1 MKISV
6 AIAAYRGEKYIGDQL
21 VSIVNQTVVPDEVV
35 ICDDSPDDLTE
46 NEVRKFEKFL
56 NIRYFRNSAQLGAA
70 ANFNKALSLCSG
82 NVVFLADQDDVWYPY
97 KVAWMMER
105 FSAGAQAVFCD
116 SDITDANGE
125 KMGFTHFESRGYVG
139 LRKYAP
145 GVWKSQF
152 SDSCCRFPAAGHDM
166 ALKNDLLKKLLP
178 IPELANC
185 HDNYLGVAAAA
196 FDAWEIVP
204 DSCGTFR
211 RHGNNSSGAGAK
223 LSFLGQLKTARASVK
238 NNSFAWNA
246 ELFRSIIEKLPDLPR
261 ERIALLKERMEHSLA
276 RAQMGEKKSKKL
288 RLIIQEIRNRN
299 YFRFGRGW
307 KNVIQDLFL
316 R

>member
-6 AIAAYRGEKYIGDQL
+6 AIAAYCGEKYIGDQL

-56 NIRYFRNSAQLGAA
+56 NIRYFRNSSQLGAA
-70 ANFNKALSLCSG
+70 ANFNKALSLCTG
-82 NVVFLADQDDVWYPY
+82 DVVFLADQDDVWYPY
-97 KVAWMMER
+97 KVAWMMEH
-105 FSAGAQAVFCD
+105 FSAGALAVFCN
-116 SDITDANGE
+116 SDITDADGE
-125 KMGFTHFESRGYVG
+125 KTGFTHFESRSCGN
-139 LRKYAP
+139 LRKCAP
-145 GVWKSQF
+145 GLWKSQF
-152 SDSCCRFPAAGHDM
+152 PDSCRRFPAAGHDM
-166 ALKNDLLKKLLP
+166 ALKNDFLKKLLP
-178 IPELANC
+178 IPELTNC
-185 HDNYLGVAAAA
+185 HDNYLGIAAAA
-196 FDAWEIVP
+196 FDAWVIVP

-211 RHGNNSSGAGAK
+211 RHGNSTSGAGERIS
-223 LSFLGQLKTARASVK
+223 LLGELKAARASVK

-246 ELFRSIIEKLPDLPR
+246 ELFRSVLEKFPTLPA
-261 ERIALLKERMEHSLA
+261 ERSALLKERMEHSLA
-276 RAQMGEKKSKKL
+276 RAKMGEKKSRKL